1 MTTDSQQH
9 ASLAA
14 DKDTSQGQ
22 ALSPERSQQPV
33 WSGLAQEPTGKYA
46 PDHPPHTA
54 AGFLTTEN
62 PSKEIP
68 PCERSNTPP
77 PAEHQATNGSQK
89 SCPAPQL
96 SCHPREGTQGSH
108 GDTAAASSIQ
118 EEQVSASWTCP
129 QTKRKEQS
137 VQEMVLIIQRLQN
150 KAARPEAFSLQQ
162 SKLAIQL
169 ISSSLT

>member
-77 PAEHQATNGSQK
+77 TPSRAPGHQWVTKVLPCSTAQLPPQGGNAGIPRGHSSSQLYSRGASLSKLDMSPNQKKRAKRSRNGFNYSEAAK
-89 SCPAPQL
+89 
-96 SCHPREGTQGSH
+96 QGS
-108 GDTAAASSIQ
+108 S
-118 EEQVSASWTCP
+118 P
-129 QTKRKEQS
+129 
-137 VQEMVLIIQRLQN
+137 
-150 KAARPEAFSLQQ
+150 
-162 SKLAIQL
+162 
-169 ISSSLT
+169 